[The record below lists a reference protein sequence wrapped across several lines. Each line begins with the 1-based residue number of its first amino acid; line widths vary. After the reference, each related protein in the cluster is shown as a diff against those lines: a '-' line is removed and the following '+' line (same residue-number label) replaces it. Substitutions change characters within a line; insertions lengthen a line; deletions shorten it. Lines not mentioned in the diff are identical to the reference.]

1 MRSLSDQIGNRD
13 MELKVQNTHLVC
25 ENVFHC
31 TAAGCYSISLGDL
44 LGIYHGSALLL

>member
-13 MELKVQNTHLVC
+13 VELKVQNTHLVC

-31 TAAGCYSISLGDL
+31 TGAGCYSISLEDL
-44 LGIYHGSALLL
+44 LGSYHGSALLL